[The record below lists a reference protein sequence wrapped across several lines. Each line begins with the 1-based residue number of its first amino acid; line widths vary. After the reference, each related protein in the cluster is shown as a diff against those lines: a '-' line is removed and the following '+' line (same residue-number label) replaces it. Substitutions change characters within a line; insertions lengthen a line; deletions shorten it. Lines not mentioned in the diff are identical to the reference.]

1 MKYSIIL
8 TSVVSISLCGC
19 ASSSITQ
26 LSRNTAVVSTSAA
39 PVCRTTGAASVANQM
54 AAVATIKAGYGRFIV
69 GGFGT
74 QNNTRVISTGPS
86 YATTTGTFN
95 RFGNTVYGSAN
106 TTFGGSNTVVAGS
119 NEAEM
124 QILML
129 NPGDPGYANGVD
141 ARQVLGADWQKKV
154 EDGINNCF

>member
-8 TSVVSISLCGC
+8 TSFISISLCAC
-19 ASSSITQ
+19 ASSSVTQ

-54 AAVATIKAGYGRFIV
+54 AVATIKAGYSRFVV

-74 QNNTRVISTGPS
+74 QNNTRIISTGPS

-106 TTFGGSNTVVAGS
+106 TTFGGSNTIVAGS

-129 NPGDPGYANGVD
+129 KPGDPGYADGID
-141 ARQVLGADWQKKV
+141 ARTVLGPDWQKKV

>member
-1 MKYSIIL
+1 MNYSVLL
-8 TSVVSISLCGC
+8 TCLMSISLCAC
-19 ASSSITQ
+19 ASSSVTQ

-54 AAVATIKAGYGRFIV
+54 AAVATIKAGYERFVV

-74 QNNTRVISTGPS
+74 MNNTRVVSTGPS

-95 RFGNTVYGSAN
+95 RFGNSVYGTAN
-106 TTFGGSNTVVAGS
+106 TTYGGSNTFVAGS

-124 QILML
+124 QITML
-129 NPGDPGYANGVD
+129 NPGDPGYEQGID
-141 ARQVLGADWQKKV
+141 ARTALGPDWQKKV
-154 EDGINNCF
+154 DDGINNCF